1 LQRGLPFVLPNSQER
16 WDRVFD
22 TADRDWDRRFSPR
35 GKVYRLRAFGV
46 AVFRLVAAA
55 AA

>member
-1 LQRGLPFVLPNSQER
+1 VLPNSQER

-46 AVFRLVAAA
+46 AVFRLVSPAAA
-55 AA
+55 